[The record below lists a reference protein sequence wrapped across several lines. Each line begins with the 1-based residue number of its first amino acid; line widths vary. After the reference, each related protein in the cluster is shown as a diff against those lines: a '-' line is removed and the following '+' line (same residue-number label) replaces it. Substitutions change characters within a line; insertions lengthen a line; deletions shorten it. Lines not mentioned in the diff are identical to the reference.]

1 MNLLLPSKPTAKTGT
16 RSTARKKVWHRDQQ
30 REQNRK
36 DQHAWRQRVK
46 EDSDLIDVTPASDI
60 DQIVAHLGQAVRL
73 AQNLTPADA
82 RRARDFMHA
91 AYSMLTATTYLPGQ
105 DQARFEHALRED
117 VARMR

>member
-46 EDSDLIDVTPASDI
+46 E
-60 DQIVAHLGQAVRL
+60 
-73 AQNLTPADA
+73 AQ
-82 RRARDFMHA
+82 
-91 AYSMLTATTYLPGQ
+91 G
-105 DQARFEHALRED
+105 
-117 VARMR
+117 